1 MPWLGSGPCFFNP
14 VALRACKTL
23 SILDLTVSTDCAA
36 VEKVKA
42 IIDGGGRSD
51 DGGGPGDGG
60 KGGGDG
66 GDGGDS
72 GGGMHGQFALG
83 LLDVVGLAHK

>member
-1 MPWLGSGPCFFNP
+1 MPWLWSGPCFFNP

-42 IIDGGGRSD
+42 ISDGGGSSD
-51 DGGGPGDGG
+51 DGGGGSDGG
-60 KGGGDG
+60 EGSS
-66 GDGGDS
+66 DS
-72 GGGMHGQFALG
+72 GGGVHGQFALG